1 MKQWVV
7 VAVSEEGDEKSRTS
21 QMIVN
26 VYGPFETRPEATQCR
41 ALLVKFAHDTW
52 PNLSTK
58 IFVRHASTELLIMG
72 QPLGVAL
79 AERS

>member
-1 MKQWVV
+1 MSNWVV
-7 VAVSEEGDEKSRTS
+7 VAVSEEGNATSRTS

-26 VYGPFETRPEATQCR
+26 VYGPFETRPEATKCR

-52 PNLSTK
+52 PNLPTK
-58 IFVRHASTELLIMG
+58 IFVRHASTEMLIMG

-79 AERS
+79 SERA